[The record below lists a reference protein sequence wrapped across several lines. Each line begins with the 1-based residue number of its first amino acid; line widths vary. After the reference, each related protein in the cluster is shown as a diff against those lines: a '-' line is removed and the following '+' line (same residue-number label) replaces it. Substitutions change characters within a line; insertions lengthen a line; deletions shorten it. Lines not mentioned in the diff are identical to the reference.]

1 MGFLTDWLT
10 DWLKG
15 LLIEGIMGNLT
26 GLFDTVNTR
35 VGEIA
40 VQVGTTPAAWNA
52 GVFSL
57 IRQLSETVILP
68 VAGLV
73 LTFVATYELIQL
85 IIEKNNL
92 HDLDYWIFFKWIF
105 KTAAAILILS
115 NTFNIVMAVFDVSQ
129 SVIASAAGIVQGS
142 TDISSSMIDT
152 LEASLETMSLGALL
166 GLWLQ
171 SFLIHVT
178 MWALNIVIFVIV
190 YGRMIEIYRAS
201 SDNILFY
208 CVQGKGYYT
217 LDGHTFTLNPNQYVI
232 VPATD
237 KPLVYW
243 SDTEDPWSI
252 YWVHFTSDALQAF
265 NRAYHIVPEQGPQ
278 YIPHNEKGIRIWE
291 EMYENLSRGYSP
303 ENLMNTNLCLYH
315 LIATFV
321 FSQQQNQNS
330 SSPEKAIIRE
340 TIDYMK
346 NNLDKTIRIEDFADL
361 NKYSVSHF
369 SKLFRLTTGTGFRQ
383 TLRL

>member
-1 MGFLTDWLT
+1 MRTKISNKKRDGFA
-10 DWLKG
+10 G
-15 LLIEGIMGNLT
+15 ELLISIPQNVL
-26 GLFDTVNTR
+26 
-35 VGEIA
+35 
-40 VQVGTTPAAWNA
+40 A
-52 GVFSL
+52 GA
-57 IRQLSETVILP
+57 IQKGQILP
-68 VAGLV
+68 H
-73 LTFVATYELIQL
+73 QL
-85 IIEKNNL
+85 
-92 HDLDYWIFFKWIF
+92 Y
-105 KTAAAILILS
+105 
-115 NTFNIVMAVFDVSQ
+115 VSHIGYFPKALYHYCQ
-129 SVIASAAGIVQGS
+129 RPQGC
-142 TDISSSMIDT
+142 
-152 LEASLETMSLGALL
+152 
-166 GLWLQ
+166 
-171 SFLIHVT
+171 V
-178 MWALNIVIFVIV
+178 
-190 YGRMIEIYRAS
+190 
-201 SDNILFY
+201 DNILFY

-346 NNLDKTIRIEDFADL
+346 NNLNKTIRIEDFADL

-369 SKLFRLTTGTGFRQ
+369 SKLFRLTTGMSPIEYFIHLKMQKACQLLYTEDSRVKQIAALLGYDDPYYFS
-383 TLRL
+383 RLFKKYMNTSPETYRKSVRKIH

>member
-1 MGFLTDWLT
+1 MRTKISNKKRDGFA
-10 DWLKG
+10 G
-15 LLIEGIMGNLT
+15 ELLISIPQNVL
-26 GLFDTVNTR
+26 
-35 VGEIA
+35 
-40 VQVGTTPAAWNA
+40 A
-52 GVFSL
+52 GA
-57 IRQLSETVILP
+57 IQKGQILP
-68 VAGLV
+68 H
-73 LTFVATYELIQL
+73 QL
-85 IIEKNNL
+85 
-92 HDLDYWIFFKWIF
+92 Y
-105 KTAAAILILS
+105 
-115 NTFNIVMAVFDVSQ
+115 VSHIGYFPKALYHYCQ
-129 SVIASAAGIVQGS
+129 RPQGC
-142 TDISSSMIDT
+142 
-152 LEASLETMSLGALL
+152 
-166 GLWLQ
+166 
-171 SFLIHVT
+171 V
-178 MWALNIVIFVIV
+178 
-190 YGRMIEIYRAS
+190 
-201 SDNILFY
+201 DNILFY

-369 SKLFRLTTGTGFRQ
+369 SKLFRLTTGMSPIEYFIHLEMQKACQLLYTEDSRVKQIAALLGYDDPYYFS
-383 TLRL
+383 RLFKKYMNTSPETYRKSVRKIH

>member
-1 MGFLTDWLT
+1 MRTKISNKKRDGFA
-10 DWLKG
+10 G
-15 LLIEGIMGNLT
+15 ELLISIPQNVL
-26 GLFDTVNTR
+26 
-35 VGEIA
+35 
-40 VQVGTTPAAWNA
+40 A
-52 GVFSL
+52 GA
-57 IRQLSETVILP
+57 IQKGQILP
-68 VAGLV
+68 H
-73 LTFVATYELIQL
+73 QL
-85 IIEKNNL
+85 
-92 HDLDYWIFFKWIF
+92 Y
-105 KTAAAILILS
+105 
-115 NTFNIVMAVFDVSQ
+115 VSHIGYFPKALYHYCQ
-129 SVIASAAGIVQGS
+129 RPQGS
-142 TDISSSMIDT
+142 
-152 LEASLETMSLGALL
+152 
-166 GLWLQ
+166 
-171 SFLIHVT
+171 V
-178 MWALNIVIFVIV
+178 
-190 YGRMIEIYRAS
+190 
-201 SDNILFY
+201 DNILFY

-369 SKLFRLTTGTGFRQ
+369 SKLFRLTTGMSPIEYFIHLKMQKACQLLYTEDSRVKQIAALLGYDDPYYFS
-383 TLRL
+383 RLFKKYMNTSPETYRKSVRKIH

>member
-1 MGFLTDWLT
+1 MRTKISNKKRDGFA
-10 DWLKG
+10 G
-15 LLIEGIMGNLT
+15 ELLISIPQNVL
-26 GLFDTVNTR
+26 
-35 VGEIA
+35 
-40 VQVGTTPAAWNA
+40 A
-52 GVFSL
+52 GA
-57 IRQLSETVILP
+57 IQKGQILP
-68 VAGLV
+68 H
-73 LTFVATYELIQL
+73 QL
-85 IIEKNNL
+85 
-92 HDLDYWIFFKWIF
+92 Y
-105 KTAAAILILS
+105 
-115 NTFNIVMAVFDVSQ
+115 VSHIGYFPKALYHYCQ
-129 SVIASAAGIVQGS
+129 RPQGC
-142 TDISSSMIDT
+142 
-152 LEASLETMSLGALL
+152 
-166 GLWLQ
+166 
-171 SFLIHVT
+171 V
-178 MWALNIVIFVIV
+178 
-190 YGRMIEIYRAS
+190 
-201 SDNILFY
+201 DNILFY

-278 YIPHNEKGIRIWE
+278 YSPHNEKGIRIWE

-369 SKLFRLTTGTGFRQ
+369 SKLFRLTTGMSPIEYFIHLKMQKACQLLYTEDSRVKQIAALLGYDDPYYFS
-383 TLRL
+383 RLFKKYMNTSPGTYRKSVRKIH

>member
-1 MGFLTDWLT
+1 MRTKISNKKRDGFA
-10 DWLKG
+10 G
-15 LLIEGIMGNLT
+15 ELLISIPQNVL
-26 GLFDTVNTR
+26 
-35 VGEIA
+35 
-40 VQVGTTPAAWNA
+40 A
-52 GVFSL
+52 GA
-57 IRQLSETVILP
+57 IQKGQILP
-68 VAGLV
+68 H
-73 LTFVATYELIQL
+73 QL
-85 IIEKNNL
+85 
-92 HDLDYWIFFKWIF
+92 Y
-105 KTAAAILILS
+105 
-115 NTFNIVMAVFDVSQ
+115 VSHIGYFPKALYHYCQ
-129 SVIASAAGIVQGS
+129 RPQGC
-142 TDISSSMIDT
+142 
-152 LEASLETMSLGALL
+152 
-166 GLWLQ
+166 
-171 SFLIHVT
+171 V
-178 MWALNIVIFVIV
+178 
-190 YGRMIEIYRAS
+190 
-201 SDNILFY
+201 DNILFY

-291 EMYENLSRGYSP
+291 EMYENLSRDYSP

-369 SKLFRLTTGTGFRQ
+369 SKLFRLTTGMSPIEYFIHLKMQKACQLLYTEDSRVKQIAALLGYDDPYYFS
-383 TLRL
+383 RLFKKYMNTSPETYRKSVRKIH

>member
-1 MGFLTDWLT
+1 MRTKISNKKRDGFA
-10 DWLKG
+10 G
-15 LLIEGIMGNLT
+15 ELLISIPQNVL
-26 GLFDTVNTR
+26 
-35 VGEIA
+35 
-40 VQVGTTPAAWNA
+40 A
-52 GVFSL
+52 GA
-57 IRQLSETVILP
+57 IQKGQILP
-68 VAGLV
+68 H
-73 LTFVATYELIQL
+73 QL
-85 IIEKNNL
+85 
-92 HDLDYWIFFKWIF
+92 Y
-105 KTAAAILILS
+105 
-115 NTFNIVMAVFDVSQ
+115 VSHIGYFPKALYHYCQ
-129 SVIASAAGIVQGS
+129 RPQGC
-142 TDISSSMIDT
+142 
-152 LEASLETMSLGALL
+152 
-166 GLWLQ
+166 
-171 SFLIHVT
+171 V
-178 MWALNIVIFVIV
+178 
-190 YGRMIEIYRAS
+190 
-201 SDNILFY
+201 DNILFY

-369 SKLFRLTTGTGFRQ
+369 SKLFRLTTGMSPIEYFIHLKMQKACQLLYTEDSRVKQIAALLGYDDPYYFS
-383 TLRL
+383 RLFKKYMNPSPETYRKSVRKIH

>member
-1 MGFLTDWLT
+1 MRTKISNKKRDGFA
-10 DWLKG
+10 G
-15 LLIEGIMGNLT
+15 ELLISIPQNVL
-26 GLFDTVNTR
+26 
-35 VGEIA
+35 
-40 VQVGTTPAAWNA
+40 A
-52 GVFSL
+52 GA
-57 IRQLSETVILP
+57 IQKGQILP
-68 VAGLV
+68 H
-73 LTFVATYELIQL
+73 QL
-85 IIEKNNL
+85 
-92 HDLDYWIFFKWIF
+92 Y
-105 KTAAAILILS
+105 
-115 NTFNIVMAVFDVSQ
+115 VSHIGYFPKALYHYCQ
-129 SVIASAAGIVQGS
+129 RPQGC
-142 TDISSSMIDT
+142 
-152 LEASLETMSLGALL
+152 
-166 GLWLQ
+166 
-171 SFLIHVT
+171 V
-178 MWALNIVIFVIV
+178 
-190 YGRMIEIYRAS
+190 
-201 SDNILFY
+201 DNILFY

-369 SKLFRLTTGTGFRQ
+369 SKLFRLTTGMSPIEYFIHLKMQKACQLLYTEDSRVKQIAALLGYDDPYYFS
-383 TLRL
+383 RLFKKFMNTSPETYRKSVRKIH

>member
-1 MGFLTDWLT
+1 MRTKISNKKRDGFA
-10 DWLKG
+10 G
-15 LLIEGIMGNLT
+15 ELLISIPQNVL
-26 GLFDTVNTR
+26 
-35 VGEIA
+35 
-40 VQVGTTPAAWNA
+40 A
-52 GVFSL
+52 GA
-57 IRQLSETVILP
+57 IQKGQILP
-68 VAGLV
+68 H
-73 LTFVATYELIQL
+73 QL
-85 IIEKNNL
+85 
-92 HDLDYWIFFKWIF
+92 Y
-105 KTAAAILILS
+105 
-115 NTFNIVMAVFDVSQ
+115 VSHIGYFPKALYHYCQ
-129 SVIASAAGIVQGS
+129 RQQGC
-142 TDISSSMIDT
+142 
-152 LEASLETMSLGALL
+152 
-166 GLWLQ
+166 
-171 SFLIHVT
+171 V
-178 MWALNIVIFVIV
+178 
-190 YGRMIEIYRAS
+190 
-201 SDNILFY
+201 DNILFY

-369 SKLFRLTTGTGFRQ
+369 SKLFRLTTGMSPIEYFIHLKMQKACQLLYTEDSRVKQIAALLGYDDPYYFS
-383 TLRL
+383 RLFKKYMNTSPETYRKSVRKIH

>member
-1 MGFLTDWLT
+1 MRTKISNKKRDGFA
-10 DWLKG
+10 G
-15 LLIEGIMGNLT
+15 ELLISIPQNVL
-26 GLFDTVNTR
+26 
-35 VGEIA
+35 
-40 VQVGTTPAAWNA
+40 A
-52 GVFSL
+52 GA
-57 IRQLSETVILP
+57 IQKGQILP
-68 VAGLV
+68 H
-73 LTFVATYELIQL
+73 QL
-85 IIEKNNL
+85 
-92 HDLDYWIFFKWIF
+92 Y
-105 KTAAAILILS
+105 
-115 NTFNIVMAVFDVSQ
+115 VSHIGYFPKALYHYCQ
-129 SVIASAAGIVQGS
+129 RPQGC
-142 TDISSSMIDT
+142 
-152 LEASLETMSLGALL
+152 
-166 GLWLQ
+166 
-171 SFLIHVT
+171 V
-178 MWALNIVIFVIV
+178 
-190 YGRMIEIYRAS
+190 
-201 SDNILFY
+201 DNILFY

-330 SSPEKAIIRE
+330 SSPEKAIIRD

-369 SKLFRLTTGTGFRQ
+369 SKLFRLTTGMSPIEYFIHLKMQKACQLLYTEDSRVKQIAALLGYDDPYYFS
-383 TLRL
+383 RLFKKYMNTSPETYRKSVRKIH

>member
-1 MGFLTDWLT
+1 MRTKISNKKRDGFA
-10 DWLKG
+10 G
-15 LLIEGIMGNLT
+15 ELLISIPQNVL
-26 GLFDTVNTR
+26 
-35 VGEIA
+35 
-40 VQVGTTPAAWNA
+40 A
-52 GVFSL
+52 GA
-57 IRQLSETVILP
+57 IQKGQILP
-68 VAGLV
+68 H
-73 LTFVATYELIQL
+73 QL
-85 IIEKNNL
+85 
-92 HDLDYWIFFKWIF
+92 Y
-105 KTAAAILILS
+105 
-115 NTFNIVMAVFDVSQ
+115 VSHIGYFPKALYHYCQ
-129 SVIASAAGIVQGS
+129 RPQGC
-142 TDISSSMIDT
+142 
-152 LEASLETMSLGALL
+152 
-166 GLWLQ
+166 
-171 SFLIHVT
+171 V
-178 MWALNIVIFVIV
+178 
-190 YGRMIEIYRAS
+190 
-201 SDNILFY
+201 DNILFY

-291 EMYENLSRGYSP
+291 EMYENLSRGSSP

-369 SKLFRLTTGTGFRQ
+369 SKLFRLTTGMSPIEYFIHLKMQKACQLLYTEDSRVKQIAALLGYDDPYYFS
-383 TLRL
+383 RLFKKYMNTSPETYRKSVRKIH

>member
-1 MGFLTDWLT
+1 MRTKISNKKRDGFA
-10 DWLKG
+10 G
-15 LLIEGIMGNLT
+15 ELLISIPQNVL
-26 GLFDTVNTR
+26 
-35 VGEIA
+35 
-40 VQVGTTPAAWNA
+40 A
-52 GVFSL
+52 GA
-57 IRQLSETVILP
+57 IQKGQILP
-68 VAGLV
+68 H
-73 LTFVATYELIQL
+73 QL
-85 IIEKNNL
+85 YISHIGYFPKAL
-92 HDLDYWIFFKWIF
+92 YHYC
-105 KTAAAILILS
+105 
-115 NTFNIVMAVFDVSQ
+115 Q
-129 SVIASAAGIVQGS
+129 RPQGC
-142 TDISSSMIDT
+142 
-152 LEASLETMSLGALL
+152 
-166 GLWLQ
+166 
-171 SFLIHVT
+171 V
-178 MWALNIVIFVIV
+178 
-190 YGRMIEIYRAS
+190 
-201 SDNILFY
+201 DNILFY

-369 SKLFRLTTGTGFRQ
+369 SKLFRLTTGMSPIEYFIHLKMQKACQLLYTEDSRVKQIAALLGYDDPYYFS
-383 TLRL
+383 RLFKKYMNTSPETYRKSVRKIH

>member
-1 MGFLTDWLT
+1 MRTKISNKKRDGFA
-10 DWLKG
+10 G
-15 LLIEGIMGNLT
+15 ELLISIPQNVL
-26 GLFDTVNTR
+26 
-35 VGEIA
+35 
-40 VQVGTTPAAWNA
+40 A
-52 GVFSL
+52 GA
-57 IRQLSETVILP
+57 IQKGQILP
-68 VAGLV
+68 H
-73 LTFVATYELIQL
+73 QL
-85 IIEKNNL
+85 
-92 HDLDYWIFFKWIF
+92 Y
-105 KTAAAILILS
+105 
-115 NTFNIVMAVFDVSQ
+115 VSHIGYFPKALYHYCQ
-129 SVIASAAGIVQGS
+129 RPQGC
-142 TDISSSMIDT
+142 
-152 LEASLETMSLGALL
+152 
-166 GLWLQ
+166 
-171 SFLIHVT
+171 V
-178 MWALNIVIFVIV
+178 
-190 YGRMIEIYRAS
+190 
-201 SDNILFY
+201 DNILFY

-303 ENLMNTNLCLYH
+303 ENLMNTNLCLNH

-369 SKLFRLTTGTGFRQ
+369 SKLFRLTTGMSPIEYFIHLKMQKACQLLYTEDSRVKQIAALLGYDDPYYFS
-383 TLRL
+383 RLFKKYMNTSPETYRKSVRKIH

>member
-1 MGFLTDWLT
+1 MRTKISNKKRDGFA
-10 DWLKG
+10 G
-15 LLIEGIMGNLT
+15 ELLISIPQNVL
-26 GLFDTVNTR
+26 
-35 VGEIA
+35 
-40 VQVGTTPAAWNA
+40 A
-52 GVFSL
+52 GA
-57 IRQLSETVILP
+57 IQKGQILP
-68 VAGLV
+68 H
-73 LTFVATYELIQL
+73 QL
-85 IIEKNNL
+85 
-92 HDLDYWIFFKWIF
+92 Y
-105 KTAAAILILS
+105 
-115 NTFNIVMAVFDVSQ
+115 VSHIGYFPKALYHYCQ
-129 SVIASAAGIVQGS
+129 RPQGC
-142 TDISSSMIDT
+142 
-152 LEASLETMSLGALL
+152 
-166 GLWLQ
+166 
-171 SFLIHVT
+171 V
-178 MWALNIVIFVIV
+178 
-190 YGRMIEIYRAS
+190 
-201 SDNILFY
+201 DNILFY

-346 NNLDKTIRIEDFADL
+346 NNLDKTIRIEDFTDL

-369 SKLFRLTTGTGFRQ
+369 SKLFRLTTGMSPIEYFIHLKMQKACQLLYTEDSRVKQIAALLGYDDPYYFS
-383 TLRL
+383 RLFKKYMNTSPETYRKSVRKIH

>member
-1 MGFLTDWLT
+1 MRTKISNKKRDGFA
-10 DWLKG
+10 G
-15 LLIEGIMGNLT
+15 ELLISIPQNVL
-26 GLFDTVNTR
+26 
-35 VGEIA
+35 
-40 VQVGTTPAAWNA
+40 A
-52 GVFSL
+52 GA
-57 IRQLSETVILP
+57 IQKGQILP
-68 VAGLV
+68 H
-73 LTFVATYELIQL
+73 QL
-85 IIEKNNL
+85 
-92 HDLDYWIFFKWIF
+92 Y
-105 KTAAAILILS
+105 
-115 NTFNIVMAVFDVSQ
+115 VSHIGYFPKALYHYCQ
-129 SVIASAAGIVQGS
+129 RPQGC
-142 TDISSSMIDT
+142 
-152 LEASLETMSLGALL
+152 
-166 GLWLQ
+166 
-171 SFLIHVT
+171 V
-178 MWALNIVIFVIV
+178 
-190 YGRMIEIYRAS
+190 
-201 SDNILFY
+201 DNILFY

-237 KPLVYW
+237 KPLDYW

-252 YWVHFTSDALQAF
+252 YWVHFTSDARQAF

-369 SKLFRLTTGTGFRQ
+369 SKLFRLTTGMSPIEYFIHLKMQKACQLLYTEDSRVKQIAALLGYDDPYYFS
-383 TLRL
+383 RLFKKYMNTSPETYRKSVRKIH

>member
-1 MGFLTDWLT
+1 MRTKISNKKRDGFA
-10 DWLKG
+10 G
-15 LLIEGIMGNLT
+15 ELLISIPQNVL
-26 GLFDTVNTR
+26 
-35 VGEIA
+35 
-40 VQVGTTPAAWNA
+40 A
-52 GVFSL
+52 GA
-57 IRQLSETVILP
+57 IQKGQILP
-68 VAGLV
+68 H
-73 LTFVATYELIQL
+73 QL
-85 IIEKNNL
+85 
-92 HDLDYWIFFKWIF
+92 Y
-105 KTAAAILILS
+105 
-115 NTFNIVMAVFDVSQ
+115 VSHIGYFPKALYHYCQ
-129 SVIASAAGIVQGS
+129 RPQGC
-142 TDISSSMIDT
+142 
-152 LEASLETMSLGALL
+152 
-166 GLWLQ
+166 
-171 SFLIHVT
+171 V
-178 MWALNIVIFVIV
+178 
-190 YGRMIEIYRAS
+190 
-201 SDNILFY
+201 DNILFY

-369 SKLFRLTTGTGFRQ
+369 SKLFRLTTGMSPIEYFIHLKMQKACQLLYTEDSRVKQIAALLGYDDPYCFS
-383 TLRL
+383 RLFKKYMNTSPETYRKSVRKIH

>member
-1 MGFLTDWLT
+1 MRTKISNKKRDGFA
-10 DWLKG
+10 G
-15 LLIEGIMGNLT
+15 ELLISIPQNVL
-26 GLFDTVNTR
+26 
-35 VGEIA
+35 
-40 VQVGTTPAAWNA
+40 A
-52 GVFSL
+52 GA
-57 IRQLSETVILP
+57 IQKGQILP
-68 VAGLV
+68 H
-73 LTFVATYELIQL
+73 QL
-85 IIEKNNL
+85 
-92 HDLDYWIFFKWIF
+92 Y
-105 KTAAAILILS
+105 
-115 NTFNIVMAVFDVSQ
+115 VSHIGYFPKALYHYCQ
-129 SVIASAAGIVQGS
+129 RPQGC
-142 TDISSSMIDT
+142 
-152 LEASLETMSLGALL
+152 
-166 GLWLQ
+166 
-171 SFLIHVT
+171 V
-178 MWALNIVIFVIV
+178 
-190 YGRMIEIYRAS
+190 
-201 SDNILFY
+201 DNILFY

-369 SKLFRLTTGTGFRQ
+369 SKLFRLTTGMSPIEYFIHMKMQKACQLLYTEDSRVKQIAALLGYDDPYYFS
-383 TLRL
+383 RLFKKYMNTSPETYRKSVRKIH

>member
-1 MGFLTDWLT
+1 MRTKISNKKRDGFEGELQISIHQNVLAGAIQ
-10 DWLKG
+10 KG
-15 LLIEGIMGNLT
+15 
-26 GLFDTVNTR
+26 
-35 VGEIA
+35 
-40 VQVGTTPAAWNA
+40 Q
-52 GVFSL
+52 
-57 IRQLSETVILP
+57 ILP
-68 VAGLV
+68 H
-73 LTFVATYELIQL
+73 QL
-85 IIEKNNL
+85 
-92 HDLDYWIFFKWIF
+92 Y
-105 KTAAAILILS
+105 
-115 NTFNIVMAVFDVSQ
+115 VSHIGYFPKALYHYCQ
-129 SVIASAAGIVQGS
+129 RPQGC
-142 TDISSSMIDT
+142 
-152 LEASLETMSLGALL
+152 
-166 GLWLQ
+166 
-171 SFLIHVT
+171 V
-178 MWALNIVIFVIV
+178 
-190 YGRMIEIYRAS
+190 
-201 SDNILFY
+201 DNILFY

-369 SKLFRLTTGTGFRQ
+369 SKLFRLTTGMSPIEYFIHLKMQKACQLLYTEDSRVKQIAALLGYDDPYYFS
-383 TLRL
+383 RLFKKYMNTSPGTYRKSVRKIH

>member
-1 MGFLTDWLT
+1 MRTKISNKKRDGFA
-10 DWLKG
+10 G
-15 LLIEGIMGNLT
+15 ELLISIPQNVL
-26 GLFDTVNTR
+26 
-35 VGEIA
+35 
-40 VQVGTTPAAWNA
+40 A
-52 GVFSL
+52 GA
-57 IRQLSETVILP
+57 IQKGQILP
-68 VAGLV
+68 H
-73 LTFVATYELIQL
+73 QL
-85 IIEKNNL
+85 
-92 HDLDYWIFFKWIF
+92 Y
-105 KTAAAILILS
+105 
-115 NTFNIVMAVFDVSQ
+115 VSHIGYFPKALYHYCQ
-129 SVIASAAGIVQGS
+129 RPQGC
-142 TDISSSMIDT
+142 
-152 LEASLETMSLGALL
+152 
-166 GLWLQ
+166 
-171 SFLIHVT
+171 V
-178 MWALNIVIFVIV
+178 
-190 YGRMIEIYRAS
+190 
-201 SDNILFY
+201 DNILFY

-369 SKLFRLTTGTGFRQ
+369 SKLFRLTTGMSPIEYFIHLKMQKACQLLYTEDSRVKQIAALLGYDDPYYFS
-383 TLRL
+383 RLFKKYMNTSPETYRKSVRKIHLADLDF

>member
-1 MGFLTDWLT
+1 MRTKISNKKLDGFA
-10 DWLKG
+10 G
-15 LLIEGIMGNLT
+15 ELLISIPQNVL
-26 GLFDTVNTR
+26 
-35 VGEIA
+35 
-40 VQVGTTPAAWNA
+40 A
-52 GVFSL
+52 GA
-57 IRQLSETVILP
+57 IQKGQILP
-68 VAGLV
+68 H
-73 LTFVATYELIQL
+73 QL
-85 IIEKNNL
+85 
-92 HDLDYWIFFKWIF
+92 Y
-105 KTAAAILILS
+105 
-115 NTFNIVMAVFDVSQ
+115 VSHIGYFPKALYHYCQ
-129 SVIASAAGIVQGS
+129 RPQGC
-142 TDISSSMIDT
+142 
-152 LEASLETMSLGALL
+152 
-166 GLWLQ
+166 
-171 SFLIHVT
+171 V
-178 MWALNIVIFVIV
+178 
-190 YGRMIEIYRAS
+190 
-201 SDNILFY
+201 DNILFY

-369 SKLFRLTTGTGFRQ
+369 SKLFRLTTGMSPIEYFIHLKMQKACQLLYTEDSRVKQIAALLGYDDPYYFS
-383 TLRL
+383 RLFKKYMNTSPGTYRKSVRKIH

>member
-1 MGFLTDWLT
+1 MRTKISNKKRDGFA
-10 DWLKG
+10 G
-15 LLIEGIMGNLT
+15 ELLISIPQNVL
-26 GLFDTVNTR
+26 
-35 VGEIA
+35 
-40 VQVGTTPAAWNA
+40 A
-52 GVFSL
+52 GA
-57 IRQLSETVILP
+57 IQKGQILP
-68 VAGLV
+68 H
-73 LTFVATYELIQL
+73 QL
-85 IIEKNNL
+85 
-92 HDLDYWIFFKWIF
+92 Y
-105 KTAAAILILS
+105 
-115 NTFNIVMAVFDVSQ
+115 VSHIGYFPKALYHYCQ
-129 SVIASAAGIVQGS
+129 RPQGC
-142 TDISSSMIDT
+142 
-152 LEASLETMSLGALL
+152 
-166 GLWLQ
+166 
-171 SFLIHVT
+171 V
-178 MWALNIVIFVIV
+178 
-190 YGRMIEIYRAS
+190 
-201 SDNILFY
+201 DNILFY

-369 SKLFRLTTGTGFRQ
+369 SKIFRLTTGMSPIEYFIHLKMQKACQLLYTEDSRVKQIAALLGYDDPYYFS
-383 TLRL
+383 RLFKKYMNTSPGTYRKSVRKIH

>member
-1 MGFLTDWLT
+1 MRTKISNKKRDGFA
-10 DWLKG
+10 G
-15 LLIEGIMGNLT
+15 ELLISIPQNVL
-26 GLFDTVNTR
+26 
-35 VGEIA
+35 
-40 VQVGTTPAAWNA
+40 A
-52 GVFSL
+52 GA
-57 IRQLSETVILP
+57 IQKGQILP
-68 VAGLV
+68 H
-73 LTFVATYELIQL
+73 QL
-85 IIEKNNL
+85 
-92 HDLDYWIFFKWIF
+92 Y
-105 KTAAAILILS
+105 
-115 NTFNIVMAVFDVSQ
+115 VSHIGYFPKALYHYCQ
-129 SVIASAAGIVQGS
+129 RPQGC
-142 TDISSSMIDT
+142 
-152 LEASLETMSLGALL
+152 
-166 GLWLQ
+166 
-171 SFLIHVT
+171 V
-178 MWALNIVIFVIV
+178 
-190 YGRMIEIYRAS
+190 
-201 SDNILFY
+201 DNILFY

-217 LDGHTFTLNPNQYVI
+217 PDGHTFTLNPNQYVI

-369 SKLFRLTTGTGFRQ
+369 SKLFRLTTGMSPIEYFIHLKMQKACQLLYTEDSRVKQIAALLGYDDPYYFS
-383 TLRL
+383 RLFKKYMNTSPETYRKSVRKIH

>member
-1 MGFLTDWLT
+1 MRTKISNKKQDGFA
-10 DWLKG
+10 G
-15 LLIEGIMGNLT
+15 ELLISIPQNVL
-26 GLFDTVNTR
+26 
-35 VGEIA
+35 
-40 VQVGTTPAAWNA
+40 A
-52 GVFSL
+52 GA
-57 IRQLSETVILP
+57 IQKGQILP
-68 VAGLV
+68 H
-73 LTFVATYELIQL
+73 QL
-85 IIEKNNL
+85 
-92 HDLDYWIFFKWIF
+92 Y
-105 KTAAAILILS
+105 
-115 NTFNIVMAVFDVSQ
+115 VSHIGYFPKALYHYCQ
-129 SVIASAAGIVQGS
+129 RPQGC
-142 TDISSSMIDT
+142 
-152 LEASLETMSLGALL
+152 
-166 GLWLQ
+166 
-171 SFLIHVT
+171 V
-178 MWALNIVIFVIV
+178 
-190 YGRMIEIYRAS
+190 
-201 SDNILFY
+201 DNILFY

-369 SKLFRLTTGTGFRQ
+369 SKLFRLTTGMSPIEYFIHLKMQKACQLLYTEDSRVKQIAALLGYDDPYYFS
-383 TLRL
+383 RLFKKYMNTSPETYRKSVRKIH

>member
-1 MGFLTDWLT
+1 MRTKISNKKRDGFA
-10 DWLKG
+10 G
-15 LLIEGIMGNLT
+15 ELLISIPQNVL
-26 GLFDTVNTR
+26 
-35 VGEIA
+35 
-40 VQVGTTPAAWNA
+40 A
-52 GVFSL
+52 GA
-57 IRQLSETVILP
+57 IQKGQILP
-68 VAGLV
+68 H
-73 LTFVATYELIQL
+73 QL
-85 IIEKNNL
+85 
-92 HDLDYWIFFKWIF
+92 Y
-105 KTAAAILILS
+105 
-115 NTFNIVMAVFDVSQ
+115 VSHIGYFPKALYHYCQ
-129 SVIASAAGIVQGS
+129 RPQGC
-142 TDISSSMIDT
+142 
-152 LEASLETMSLGALL
+152 
-166 GLWLQ
+166 
-171 SFLIHVT
+171 V
-178 MWALNIVIFVIV
+178 
-190 YGRMIEIYRAS
+190 
-201 SDNILFY
+201 DNILFY

-346 NNLDKTIRIEDFADL
+346 NNLDK
-361 NKYSVSHF
+361 YSVSHF
-369 SKLFRLTTGTGFRQ
+369 SKLFRLTTGMSPIEYFIHLKMQKACQLLYTEDSRVKQIAALLGYDDPYYFS
-383 TLRL
+383 RLFKKYMNTSPETYRKSVRKIH

>member
-1 MGFLTDWLT
+1 MRTKISNKKRDGFA
-10 DWLKG
+10 G
-15 LLIEGIMGNLT
+15 ELLISIPQNVL
-26 GLFDTVNTR
+26 
-35 VGEIA
+35 
-40 VQVGTTPAAWNA
+40 A
-52 GVFSL
+52 GA
-57 IRQLSETVILP
+57 IQKGQILP
-68 VAGLV
+68 H
-73 LTFVATYELIQL
+73 QL
-85 IIEKNNL
+85 
-92 HDLDYWIFFKWIF
+92 Y
-105 KTAAAILILS
+105 
-115 NTFNIVMAVFDVSQ
+115 VSHIGYFPKALYHYCQ
-129 SVIASAAGIVQGS
+129 RPQGC
-142 TDISSSMIDT
+142 
-152 LEASLETMSLGALL
+152 
-166 GLWLQ
+166 
-171 SFLIHVT
+171 V
-178 MWALNIVIFVIV
+178 
-190 YGRMIEIYRAS
+190 
-201 SDNILFY
+201 DNILFY

-330 SSPEKAIIRE
+330 SSPAKAIIRE
-340 TIDYMK
+340 TLDYIK

-369 SKLFRLTTGTGFRQ
+369 SKLFRLTTGMSPIEYFIHLKMQKACQLLYTEDSRVKQIAALLGYDDPYYFS
-383 TLRL
+383 RLFKKYMNTSPETYRKSVRKIH

>member
-1 MGFLTDWLT
+1 MRTKISNKKRDGFA
-10 DWLKG
+10 G
-15 LLIEGIMGNLT
+15 ELLISIPQNVL
-26 GLFDTVNTR
+26 
-35 VGEIA
+35 
-40 VQVGTTPAAWNA
+40 A
-52 GVFSL
+52 GA
-57 IRQLSETVILP
+57 IQKGQILP
-68 VAGLV
+68 H
-73 LTFVATYELIQL
+73 QL
-85 IIEKNNL
+85 
-92 HDLDYWIFFKWIF
+92 Y
-105 KTAAAILILS
+105 
-115 NTFNIVMAVFDVSQ
+115 VSHIGYFPKALYHYCQ
-129 SVIASAAGIVQGS
+129 RPQGC
-142 TDISSSMIDT
+142 
-152 LEASLETMSLGALL
+152 
-166 GLWLQ
+166 
-171 SFLIHVT
+171 V
-178 MWALNIVIFVIV
+178 
-190 YGRMIEIYRAS
+190 
-201 SDNILFY
+201 DNILFY

-369 SKLFRLTTGTGFRQ
+369 SKLFRLTTGMSPIEYFIHLKMQKACQLLYTEDSRVKQIAALLGYDDPYYFS
-383 TLRL
+383 RLFKKYMNTSPETYRKSVRKIH

>member
-1 MGFLTDWLT
+1 MRTKISNKKRDGFA
-10 DWLKG
+10 G
-15 LLIEGIMGNLT
+15 ELLISIPQNVL
-26 GLFDTVNTR
+26 
-35 VGEIA
+35 
-40 VQVGTTPAAWNA
+40 A
-52 GVFSL
+52 GA
-57 IRQLSETVILP
+57 IQKGQILP
-68 VAGLV
+68 H
-73 LTFVATYELIQL
+73 QL
-85 IIEKNNL
+85 
-92 HDLDYWIFFKWIF
+92 Y
-105 KTAAAILILS
+105 
-115 NTFNIVMAVFDVSQ
+115 VSHIGYFPKALYHYCQ
-129 SVIASAAGIVQGS
+129 RPQGC
-142 TDISSSMIDT
+142 
-152 LEASLETMSLGALL
+152 
-166 GLWLQ
+166 
-171 SFLIHVT
+171 V
-178 MWALNIVIFVIV
+178 
-190 YGRMIEIYRAS
+190 
-201 SDNILFY
+201 DNILFY

-346 NNLDKTIRIEDFADL
+346 NNLDKTIRIGDFADL

-369 SKLFRLTTGTGFRQ
+369 SKLFRLTTGMSPIEYFIHLKMQKACQLLYTEDSRVKQIAALLGYDDPYYFS
-383 TLRL
+383 RLFKKYMNTSPETYRKSVRKIH

>member
-1 MGFLTDWLT
+1 MRTKISNKKRDGFA
-10 DWLKG
+10 G
-15 LLIEGIMGNLT
+15 ELLISIPQNVL
-26 GLFDTVNTR
+26 
-35 VGEIA
+35 
-40 VQVGTTPAAWNA
+40 A
-52 GVFSL
+52 GA
-57 IRQLSETVILP
+57 IQKGQILP
-68 VAGLV
+68 H
-73 LTFVATYELIQL
+73 QL
-85 IIEKNNL
+85 
-92 HDLDYWIFFKWIF
+92 Y
-105 KTAAAILILS
+105 
-115 NTFNIVMAVFDVSQ
+115 VSHIGYFPKALYHYCQ
-129 SVIASAAGIVQGS
+129 RPQGC
-142 TDISSSMIDT
+142 
-152 LEASLETMSLGALL
+152 
-166 GLWLQ
+166 
-171 SFLIHVT
+171 V
-178 MWALNIVIFVIV
+178 
-190 YGRMIEIYRAS
+190 
-201 SDNILFY
+201 DNILFY

-217 LDGHTFTLNPNQYVI
+217 LDGHTFTLNPNQYVS

-369 SKLFRLTTGTGFRQ
+369 SKLFRLTTGMSPIEYFIHLKMQKACQLLYTEDSRVKQIAALLGYDDPYYFS
-383 TLRL
+383 RLFKKYMNTSPETYRKSVRKIH

>member
-1 MGFLTDWLT
+1 MRTKISNKKRDGFA
-10 DWLKG
+10 G
-15 LLIEGIMGNLT
+15 ELLISIPQNVL
-26 GLFDTVNTR
+26 
-35 VGEIA
+35 
-40 VQVGTTPAAWNA
+40 A
-52 GVFSL
+52 GA
-57 IRQLSETVILP
+57 IQKGQILP
-68 VAGLV
+68 H
-73 LTFVATYELIQL
+73 QL
-85 IIEKNNL
+85 
-92 HDLDYWIFFKWIF
+92 Y
-105 KTAAAILILS
+105 
-115 NTFNIVMAVFDVSQ
+115 VSHIGYFPKALYHYCQ
-129 SVIASAAGIVQGS
+129 RPQGC
-142 TDISSSMIDT
+142 
-152 LEASLETMSLGALL
+152 
-166 GLWLQ
+166 
-171 SFLIHVT
+171 V
-178 MWALNIVIFVIV
+178 
-190 YGRMIEIYRAS
+190 
-201 SDNILFY
+201 DNILFY

-369 SKLFRLTTGTGFRQ
+369 SKLFRLTTGMSPIEYFIHLKMQKACQLLYTEDSRVKQIAALLGYDDPYYFSLLFKKYMNTHPETYRKSV
-383 TLRL
+383 RKIH

>member
-1 MGFLTDWLT
+1 MRTKISNKKRDGFA
-10 DWLKG
+10 G
-15 LLIEGIMGNLT
+15 ELLISIPQNVL
-26 GLFDTVNTR
+26 
-35 VGEIA
+35 
-40 VQVGTTPAAWNA
+40 A
-52 GVFSL
+52 GA
-57 IRQLSETVILP
+57 IQKGQILP
-68 VAGLV
+68 H
-73 LTFVATYELIQL
+73 QL
-85 IIEKNNL
+85 
-92 HDLDYWIFFKWIF
+92 Y
-105 KTAAAILILS
+105 
-115 NTFNIVMAVFDVSQ
+115 VSHIGYFPKALYHYCQ
-129 SVIASAAGIVQGS
+129 RPQGCV
-142 TDISSSMIDT
+142 DT
-152 LEASLETMSLGALL
+152 
-166 GLWLQ
+166 
-171 SFLIHVT
+171 
-178 MWALNIVIFVIV
+178 
-190 YGRMIEIYRAS
+190 
-201 SDNILFY
+201 ILFY

-369 SKLFRLTTGTGFRQ
+369 SKLFRLTTGMSPIEYFIHLKMQKACQLLYTEDSRVKQIAALLGYDDPYYFS
-383 TLRL
+383 RLFKKYMNTSPETYRKSVRKIH

>member
-1 MGFLTDWLT
+1 MRTKISNKKRDGFA
-10 DWLKG
+10 G
-15 LLIEGIMGNLT
+15 ELLISIPQNVLARAIQKG
-26 GLFDTVNTR
+26 
-35 VGEIA
+35 
-40 VQVGTTPAAWNA
+40 Q
-52 GVFSL
+52 
-57 IRQLSETVILP
+57 ILP
-68 VAGLV
+68 H
-73 LTFVATYELIQL
+73 QL
-85 IIEKNNL
+85 
-92 HDLDYWIFFKWIF
+92 Y
-105 KTAAAILILS
+105 
-115 NTFNIVMAVFDVSQ
+115 VSHIGYFPKALYHYCQ
-129 SVIASAAGIVQGS
+129 RPQGC
-142 TDISSSMIDT
+142 
-152 LEASLETMSLGALL
+152 
-166 GLWLQ
+166 
-171 SFLIHVT
+171 V
-178 MWALNIVIFVIV
+178 
-190 YGRMIEIYRAS
+190 
-201 SDNILFY
+201 DNILFY

-369 SKLFRLTTGTGFRQ
+369 SKLFRLTTGMSPIEYFIHLKMQKACQLLYTEDSRVKQIAALLGYDDPYYFS
-383 TLRL
+383 RLFKKYMNTSPETYRKSVRKIH

>member
-1 MGFLTDWLT
+1 MRTKISNKKRDGFA
-10 DWLKG
+10 G
-15 LLIEGIMGNLT
+15 ELLISIPQNVL
-26 GLFDTVNTR
+26 
-35 VGEIA
+35 
-40 VQVGTTPAAWNA
+40 A
-52 GVFSL
+52 GA
-57 IRQLSETVILP
+57 IHKGQILP
-68 VAGLV
+68 H
-73 LTFVATYELIQL
+73 QL
-85 IIEKNNL
+85 
-92 HDLDYWIFFKWIF
+92 Y
-105 KTAAAILILS
+105 
-115 NTFNIVMAVFDVSQ
+115 VSHIGYFPKALYHYCQ
-129 SVIASAAGIVQGS
+129 RPQGC
-142 TDISSSMIDT
+142 
-152 LEASLETMSLGALL
+152 
-166 GLWLQ
+166 
-171 SFLIHVT
+171 V
-178 MWALNIVIFVIV
+178 
-190 YGRMIEIYRAS
+190 
-201 SDNILFY
+201 DNILFY

-369 SKLFRLTTGTGFRQ
+369 SKLFRLTTGMSPIEYFIHLKMQKACQLLYTEDSRVKQIAALLGYDDPYYFS
-383 TLRL
+383 RLFKKYMNTSPGTYRKSVRKIH

>member
-1 MGFLTDWLT
+1 MAG
-10 DWLKG
+10 
-15 LLIEGIMGNLT
+15 
-26 GLFDTVNTR
+26 
-35 VGEIA
+35 A
-40 VQVGTTPAAWNA
+40 VQKG
-52 GVFSL
+52 
-57 IRQLSETVILP
+57 QILP
-68 VAGLV
+68 H
-73 LTFVATYELIQL
+73 QL
-85 IIEKNNL
+85 
-92 HDLDYWIFFKWIF
+92 Y
-105 KTAAAILILS
+105 
-115 NTFNIVMAVFDVSQ
+115 VSHIGYFPKALYHYCQ
-129 SVIASAAGIVQGS
+129 RPQGC
-142 TDISSSMIDT
+142 
-152 LEASLETMSLGALL
+152 
-166 GLWLQ
+166 
-171 SFLIHVT
+171 V
-178 MWALNIVIFVIV
+178 
-190 YGRMIEIYRAS
+190 
-201 SDNILFY
+201 DNILFY

-278 YIPHNEKGIRIWE
+278 YIPYNEKGIRIWE

-369 SKLFRLTTGTGFRQ
+369 SKLFRLTTGMSPIEYFIHLKMQKACQLLYTEDSRVKQIAALLGYDDPYYFS
-383 TLRL
+383 RLFKKYMNTSPETYRKSVRKIH

>member
-1 MGFLTDWLT
+1 MRTKISNKKRDGFA
-10 DWLKG
+10 G
-15 LLIEGIMGNLT
+15 ELLISIPQNVL
-26 GLFDTVNTR
+26 
-35 VGEIA
+35 
-40 VQVGTTPAAWNA
+40 A
-52 GVFSL
+52 GA
-57 IRQLSETVILP
+57 IQKGQILP
-68 VAGLV
+68 H
-73 LTFVATYELIQL
+73 QL
-85 IIEKNNL
+85 
-92 HDLDYWIFFKWIF
+92 Y
-105 KTAAAILILS
+105 
-115 NTFNIVMAVFDVSQ
+115 VSHIGYFPKALYHYCQ
-129 SVIASAAGIVQGS
+129 RPQGC
-142 TDISSSMIDT
+142 
-152 LEASLETMSLGALL
+152 
-166 GLWLQ
+166 
-171 SFLIHVT
+171 V
-178 MWALNIVIFVIV
+178 
-190 YGRMIEIYRAS
+190 
-201 SDNILFY
+201 DNILFY

-243 SDTEDPWSI
+243 CDTEDPWSI

-369 SKLFRLTTGTGFRQ
+369 SKLFRLTTGMSPIEYFIHLKMQKACQLLYTEDSRVKQIAALLGYDDPYYFS
-383 TLRL
+383 RLFKKYMNTSPETYRKSVRKIH

>member
-1 MGFLTDWLT
+1 MRTKISNKKRDGFA
-10 DWLKG
+10 G
-15 LLIEGIMGNLT
+15 ELLISIPQNVL
-26 GLFDTVNTR
+26 
-35 VGEIA
+35 
-40 VQVGTTPAAWNA
+40 A
-52 GVFSL
+52 GA
-57 IRQLSETVILP
+57 IQKGQILP
-68 VAGLV
+68 H
-73 LTFVATYELIQL
+73 QL
-85 IIEKNNL
+85 
-92 HDLDYWIFFKWIF
+92 Y
-105 KTAAAILILS
+105 
-115 NTFNIVMAVFDVSQ
+115 VSHIGYFPKALYHYCQ
-129 SVIASAAGIVQGS
+129 RPQGC
-142 TDISSSMIDT
+142 
-152 LEASLETMSLGALL
+152 
-166 GLWLQ
+166 
-171 SFLIHVT
+171 V
-178 MWALNIVIFVIV
+178 
-190 YGRMIEIYRAS
+190 
-201 SDNILFY
+201 DNILFY

-265 NRAYHIVPEQGPQ
+265 IRAYHIVPEQGPQ

-369 SKLFRLTTGTGFRQ
+369 SKLFRLTTGMSPIEYFIHLKMQKACQLLYTEDSRVKQIAALLGYADPYYFS
-383 TLRL
+383 RLFKKYMNTSPETYRKSVRKIH

>member
-1 MGFLTDWLT
+1 MRTKISNKKRDGFA
-10 DWLKG
+10 G
-15 LLIEGIMGNLT
+15 ELLISIHQNVL
-26 GLFDTVNTR
+26 
-35 VGEIA
+35 
-40 VQVGTTPAAWNA
+40 A
-52 GVFSL
+52 GA
-57 IRQLSETVILP
+57 IQKGQILP
-68 VAGLV
+68 H
-73 LTFVATYELIQL
+73 QL
-85 IIEKNNL
+85 
-92 HDLDYWIFFKWIF
+92 Y
-105 KTAAAILILS
+105 
-115 NTFNIVMAVFDVSQ
+115 VSHIGYFPKALYHYCQ
-129 SVIASAAGIVQGS
+129 RPQGC
-142 TDISSSMIDT
+142 
-152 LEASLETMSLGALL
+152 
-166 GLWLQ
+166 
-171 SFLIHVT
+171 V
-178 MWALNIVIFVIV
+178 
-190 YGRMIEIYRAS
+190 
-201 SDNILFY
+201 DNILFY

-369 SKLFRLTTGTGFRQ
+369 SKLFRLTTGMSPIEYFIHLKMQKACQLLYTEDSRVKQIAALLGYDDPYYFS
-383 TLRL
+383 RLFKKYMNTSPETYRKSVRKIH

>member
-1 MGFLTDWLT
+1 MRTKISNKKRDGFA
-10 DWLKG
+10 G
-15 LLIEGIMGNLT
+15 ELLISIPQNVL
-26 GLFDTVNTR
+26 
-35 VGEIA
+35 
-40 VQVGTTPAAWNA
+40 A
-52 GVFSL
+52 GA
-57 IRQLSETVILP
+57 IQKGQILP
-68 VAGLV
+68 H
-73 LTFVATYELIQL
+73 QL
-85 IIEKNNL
+85 
-92 HDLDYWIFFKWIF
+92 Y
-105 KTAAAILILS
+105 
-115 NTFNIVMAVFDVSQ
+115 VSHIGYFPKALYHYCQ
-129 SVIASAAGIVQGS
+129 RPQGC
-142 TDISSSMIDT
+142 
-152 LEASLETMSLGALL
+152 
-166 GLWLQ
+166 
-171 SFLIHVT
+171 V
-178 MWALNIVIFVIV
+178 
-190 YGRMIEIYRAS
+190 
-201 SDNILFY
+201 DNILFY

-330 SSPEKAIIRE
+330 SYPEKAIIRE

-369 SKLFRLTTGTGFRQ
+369 SKLFRLTTGMSPIEYFIHLKMQKACQLLYTEDSRVKQIAALLGYDDPYYFS
-383 TLRL
+383 RLFKKYMNTSPETYRKSVRKIH

>member
-1 MGFLTDWLT
+1 MRTKISNKKRDGFA
-10 DWLKG
+10 G
-15 LLIEGIMGNLT
+15 ELLISIPQNVL
-26 GLFDTVNTR
+26 
-35 VGEIA
+35 
-40 VQVGTTPAAWNA
+40 A
-52 GVFSL
+52 GA
-57 IRQLSETVILP
+57 IQKGQILP
-68 VAGLV
+68 H
-73 LTFVATYELIQL
+73 QL
-85 IIEKNNL
+85 
-92 HDLDYWIFFKWIF
+92 Y
-105 KTAAAILILS
+105 
-115 NTFNIVMAVFDVSQ
+115 VSHIGYFPKALYHYCQ
-129 SVIASAAGIVQGS
+129 RPQGC
-142 TDISSSMIDT
+142 
-152 LEASLETMSLGALL
+152 
-166 GLWLQ
+166 
-171 SFLIHVT
+171 V
-178 MWALNIVIFVIV
+178 
-190 YGRMIEIYRAS
+190 
-201 SDNILFY
+201 DNILFY

-321 FSQQQNQNS
+321 FSQLQNQNS

-369 SKLFRLTTGTGFRQ
+369 SKLFRLTTGMSPIEYFIHLKMQKACQLLYTEDSRVKQIAALLGYDDPYYFS
-383 TLRL
+383 RLFKKYMNTSPETYRKSVRKIH